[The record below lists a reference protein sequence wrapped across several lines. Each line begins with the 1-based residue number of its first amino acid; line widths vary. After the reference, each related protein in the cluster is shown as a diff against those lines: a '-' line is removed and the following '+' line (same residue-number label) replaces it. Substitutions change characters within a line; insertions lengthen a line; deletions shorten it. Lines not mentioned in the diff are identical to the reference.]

1 MGFVDPAAP
10 LLATCGGDTVK
21 LFDVTVESGDPCVLA
36 YTPAP
41 AHPVNA
47 VRWNHTSEYPQPRL
61 AGSTACPLVPPPA
74 LLSPPPSPSQISRVG
89 FTFGVVR
96 ARISRWAAG
105 ASRPWGSVLS
115 GRFELRVSALPCLIE
130 RCPCRVVMR

>member
-47 VRWNHTSEYPQPRL
+47 VRWNHTSEYPPASPRL
-61 AGSTACPLVPPPA
+61 APPRARSSRLRSPFP
-74 LLSPPPSPSQISRVG
+74 SPPPLPRSPELGLLFAS
-89 FTFGVVR
+89 F
-96 ARISRWAAG
+96 AR
-105 ASRPWGSVLS
+105 GSL
-115 GRFELRVSALPCLIE
+115 GGQPEPPGHGDPH
-130 RCPCRVVMR
+130 CPGDSS